1 MRSTTVIRT
10 INTACGK
17 EITYLQETG
26 QIAKMHSTTG
36 PALIYPKDEKKAPE
50 YYLFGIRYPK
60 AVWQDLL
67 NQTKAMPAGDAF
79 RLDF

>member
-17 EITYLQETG
+17 TVTFLQETG
-26 QIAKMHSTTG
+26 QTAKMHSTTG
-36 PALIYPKDEKKAPE
+36 PAIIYPKDEKKAPE
-50 YYLFGIRYPK
+50 YYLFGIKYSK
-60 AVWQDLL
+60 AAWQDLL
-67 NQTKAMPAGDAF
+67 NQSKTPTTGEAF

>member
-1 MRSTTVIRT
+1 MRSTTIIRT

-26 QIAKMHSTTG
+26 QTAKMHSTTG

-50 YYLFGIRYPK
+50 YYLFGIRYSK

-67 NQTKAMPAGDAF
+67 NQSKAVPTGDTF
-79 RLDF
+79 KLDF